1 MAFEEV
7 RESKILP
14 TIEFCYIRA
23 ISASPM
29 NDSKN
34 LKMSIKVPEVKY
46 RHAAE
51 SHKNDGFVHFNS
63 QMKIYSL

>member
-1 MAFEEV
+1 MAFKEI

-14 TIEFCYIRA
+14 TIGSFYTRA
-23 ISASPM
+23 ISTSRM

-46 RHAAE
+46 RHT
-51 SHKNDGFVHFNS
+51 
-63 QMKIYSL
+63 